1 MSPMPLPCVRRFWI
15 LLAAS
20 ALAVRGQTPPKATGQ
35 TPARPAGQTPGAAGG
50 AKKPGASPGASVAA
64 PQSKHYPILLIAAGT
79 GTFWSAR
86 IGMESAER
94 LERVSFPSIT
104 LEPGGSVA

>member
-1 MSPMPLPCVRRFWI
+1 MSPMPLLCVRRFWI

-20 ALAVRGQTPPKATGQ
+20 ALAICGQTPPKATGQ

-64 PQSKHYPILLIAAGT
+64 PQSKHYPILLIAAAHT
-79 GTFWSAR
+79 HLVAALAR
-86 IGMESAER
+86 AEWC
-94 LERVSFPSIT
+94 ERRRRR
-104 LEPGGSVA
+104 